1 MENGKAEMKVSRE
14 SQFFV
19 VVGNL
24 LLLNTWKYGIIA
36 FVEVTCER
44 ARAECYEYQAPW
56 SSG

>member
-1 MENGKAEMKVSRE
+1 MLLL
-14 SQFFV
+14 QFQPVFSEK
-19 VVGNL
+19 NRKI
-24 LLLNTWKYGIIA
+24 LLLNAGKYDIIA